1 MVRKSVARVACILCL
16 LLSLPPSG
24 AVGEELSSDKGG
36 ALRALLAFM
45 PETVRSWF
53 DEPERFMPRRE
64 RPVPRQER
72 RALKCSGGIDPNG
85 KPCP

>member
-1 MVRKSVARVACILCL
+1 MIRKSFARVALVMCV
-16 LLSLPPSG
+16 LLSVSPSG
-24 AVGEELSSDKGG
+24 AAGEEFSRDRGG
-36 ALRALLAFM
+36 ALRALLALM

-53 DEPERFMPRRE
+53 DEPERPAPRR
-64 RPVPRQER
+64 ER